1 MRRHRIVAW
10 SLALAA
16 LLSVSVAQSAW
27 AVGPPEMETITFSD
41 TFEDEFL
48 TEECGVEV
56 TISLTGRIT
65 FFTFPDQPIGPQDI
79 TSVHVNFIATAGDN
93 QARFNDV
100 GIDLVRVEPDGT
112 AVLMIVGQVPF
123 EFTGVLMIDLET
135 GEAILEP
142 QHVVDTTTRVCQL
155 LTR

>member
-41 TFEDEFL
+41 SFEDEFL

-56 TISLTGRIT
+56 TISLTGRVK

-79 TSVHVNFIATAGDN
+79 TSIHVNIVATAGDN

-123 EFTGVLMIDLET
+123 GFTGVLMIDLET
-135 GEAILEP
+135 GETILEP
-142 QHVVDTTTRVCQL
+142 QHVVDSSRVCRL